1 MGPGL
6 TTSFSVF
13 RCSVHSTQTFWA
25 LSACDET
32 LFLSAVL
39 NKDCV
44 YNGVAWHL
52 GVRPSGSWV
61 ATIKK
66 IISDITL
73 MLLLW
78 RYWNFVPH
86 DNLQCPPHS
95 GHGSGLNINST
106 FHYRQFVVRDEV
118 LQWLFGWWPA
128 VRRWRREEISEDGGM
143 KGQLL
148 RVVER
153 KGKRRGKCKYYRGK
167 GWIGRGEI
175 DGMEFVLLHLIVCS
189 SSFPWKKQE
198 EREKE

>member
-1 MGPGL
+1 MLLSSPFNRWGNWSSERLKDLVQDRGANRVAMGPGL

-13 RCSVHSTQTFWA
+13 RCSVHSTPTFWA

-52 GVRPSGSWV
+52 GAGPSGSWV

-95 GHGSGLNINST
+95 GHGSGLNINGT
-106 FHYRQFVVRDEV
+106 FHYRQFVVRGEV

-128 VRRWRREEISEDGGM
+128 VRRWRREEIQ
-143 KGQLL
+143 K
-148 RVVER
+148 
-153 KGKRRGKCKYYRGK
+153 
-167 GWIGRGEI
+167 
-175 DGMEFVLLHLIVCS
+175 MEEWRDS
-189 SSFPWKKQE
+189 Y
-198 EREKE
+198 